1 MRAEPDTPTTRTVF
15 APCRGLCVV
24 SRTMQTTTRLAAAN
38 IRAELGRQN
47 KSRAA
52 LARDLD
58 VTEMWLSRRMTGK
71 TEFTIDELARIADTL
86 GVGLTTLLTENKAS
100 A

>member
-1 MRAEPDTPTTRTVF
+1 M
-15 APCRGLCVV
+15 
-24 SRTMQTTTRLAAAN
+24 RTMTRLAAAN

-47 KSRAA
+47 KSRAQ
-52 LARDLD
+52 LSRDLD

-71 TEFTIDELARIADTL
+71 TEFSVDELARIADAL
-86 GVGLTTLLTENKAS
+86 GVGVTTLLTKTRRRKAS